1 MLKEIEGSQEK
12 TVISIDLDIK
22 TLEWAELL
30 GLDLSEMANQFL
42 KIEVEK
48 RLKEINDT
56 KANANHPT

>member
-12 TVISIDLDIK
+12 TVISIGLDIK

>member
-1 MLKEIEGSQEK
+1 MLKETEGSREK

-48 RLKEINDT
+48 RLIEINDT

>member
-1 MLKEIEGSQEK
+1 MLKETEGSREK